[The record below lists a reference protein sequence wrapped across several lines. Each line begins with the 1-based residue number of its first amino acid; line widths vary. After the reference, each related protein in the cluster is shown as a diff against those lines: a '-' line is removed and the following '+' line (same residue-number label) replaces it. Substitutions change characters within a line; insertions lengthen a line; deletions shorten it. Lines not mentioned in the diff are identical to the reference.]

1 MWKGMIMCLQIS
13 TKLLESDRVNT
24 GTFIYVKLDQ
34 PDLFYSKVHFI
45 YLFIIVAYEQ
55 HGC

>member
-1 MWKGMIMCLQIS
+1 MIMCLQIS

-34 PDLFYSKVHFI
+34 PDLFYSKVHLI
-45 YLFIIVAYEQ
+45 YLFMIVAYEQ